1 MGGQVSAA
9 SSFPSLRC
17 GNANADWMTGL
28 CPQLWDVP
36 LHHLSFPGGMLS
48 VVLRMWP
55 SSYEGAELLL
65 SRACL
70 CAWASPAVCDP
81 FTRHYSSQAQLG
93 AILFSGSAQHPH
105 CGKGECTPQGRKV
118 LSSTLNSEALGS
130 SMLCKQGSGLFA
142 HLLANL
148 RPIKDVGPS
157 SSSTRCGQET
167 LPYQPSDILVA
178 EDQAKESDLPFSKIC
193 CSSDLSRWLSLL
205 WQVLEG
211 AQHGFP
217 MLPSVVPAARRA
229 SRDTLTEISEWL
241 EKHPREVVPL
251 ACRNFQGLSTDLH
264 KYLVTCIQNIF
275 GDMLCPRGEVPTL
288 RLLWARS
295 QQVIIFYEDEDTM
308 SRHREL
314 SPGVCYWW
322 GNKVKVQELIR
333 YLEGMK
339 SCGRPGGLFV
349 AGIKLMENLEYIL
362 VHPCESLQKMTV
374 PEVPYLSTWV
384 RAQCPGLGSRCTNV
398 IAGDF
403 IGADSFVSD
412 VIRLNEKLLWC

>member
-17 GNANADWMTGL
+17 RNANADWMSGL

-36 LHHLSFPGGMLS
+36 LHHLSIPGSHDTMTYCLNKKSPIAHEESKLLQLLS
-48 VVLRMWP
+48 KVVPCIIRPVVLKW
-55 SSYEGAELLL
+55 SITQVLDVTE
-65 SRACL
+65 
-70 CAWASPAVCDP
+70 
-81 FTRHYSSQAQLG
+81 QLDAG
-93 AILFSGSAQHPH
+93 VRYLDLRIAHAPEGSARNLHFVH
-105 CGKGECTPQGRKV
+105 MIYT
-118 LSSTLNSEALGS
+118 TAL
-130 SMLCKQGSGLFA
+130 
-142 HLLANL
+142 
-148 RPIKDVGPS
+148 V
-157 SSSTRCGQET
+157 E
-167 LPYQPSDILVA
+167 
-178 EDQAKESDLPFSKIC
+178 
-193 CSSDLSRWLSLL
+193 
-205 WQVLEG
+205 
-211 AQHGFP
+211 
-217 MLPSVVPAARRA
+217 
-229 SRDTLTEISEWL
+229 DTLTEISEWL
-241 EKHPREVVPL
+241 EKHPREVVLL

-264 KYLVTCIQNIF
+264 EYLVTCIQNIF

-288 RLLWARS
+288 RQLWARS
-295 QQVIIFYEDEDTM
+295 QQVIIFYEDEDTV

-314 SPGVCYWW
+314 WPGVPYWW

-349 AGIKLMENLEYIL
+349 AGINLTENLEYIL

-374 PEVPYLSTWV
+374 PELPYLSTWV
-384 RAQCPGLGSRCTNV
+384 RAQCPGPGSRCTNV